1 MPHRRDLNLLVV
13 GIARVLRY
21 QTWAVC
27 GFRVF
32 VLEDYNSTTSAL
44 SLHPLFLAT
53 VLPRRLVSNL
63 LLNLVTRLEL
73 FEFPHTSNLD
83 KPV

>member
-1 MPHRRDLNLLVV
+1 
-13 GIARVLRY
+13 VLGYR
-21 QTWAVC
+21 TWAVC

-53 VLPRRLVSNL
+53 VLLIIMSQGTLYRGI
-63 LLNLVTRLEL
+63 LEEMSDL
-73 FEFPHTSNLD
+73 ILMID
-83 KPV
+83 D

>member
-1 MPHRRDLNLLVV
+1 ML
-13 GIARVLRY
+13 GY

-27 GFRVF
+27 GFGVF

-53 VLPRRLVSNL
+53 VLVTQAYFQLVRNKISL
-63 LLNLVTRLEL
+63 CLRHFHFVREPTRN
-73 FEFPHTSNLD
+73 S
-83 KPV
+83 